1 MNEVD
6 RRLPLYQRLRDQIAM
21 QIAQNVWR
29 PGEAIPTEAELSST
43 HGVAVG
49 TVRKAVDALVA
60 DGMVERHQGRGT
72 FVRRPSFERSFFR
85 FFRYQEAAGG
95 RRVPESR
102 ILEREAVVAP
112 AHIAAALRL
121 PEGAEVIRLSRL
133 RLLDAKPIL
142 AEEIWLPQARFA
154 PLLTVEEGELG
165 DLLYP
170 AYERLC
176 DEIIARGEETLTAAT
191 ADPDDVR
198 LLGLTPGAAVIVI
211 ERLAFGYDGKPVEWR
226 RTHGPAASFRYQIEI
241 R

>member
-1 MNEVD
+1 MP
-6 RRLPLYQRLRDQIAM
+6 RRTSPQLY
-21 QIAQNVWR
+21 
-29 PGEAIPTEAELSST
+29 
-43 HGVAVG
+43 
-49 TVRKAVDALVA
+49 
-60 DGMVERHQGRGT
+60 
-72 FVRRPSFERSFFR
+72 
-85 FFRYQEAAGG
+85 
-95 RRVPESR
+95 
-102 ILEREAVVAP
+102 
-112 AHIAAALRL
+112 RL

-176 DEIIARGEETLTAAT
+176 DEIIARAEETLTAAT

-198 LLGLTPGAAVIVI
+198 LLGLTPGAAVVVI

-226 RTHGPAASFRYQIEI
+226 RTHGSAASFRYQIEI